1 MKLKT
6 LALLGSTGSIGQST
20 LDIIKKTN
28 TFKVVL
34 IIANSNYSKIL
45 SQIKI
50 YKPKIAVVRNLKT
63 YLRIKKISNLKKIII
78 LNNIDSIEKYIQKI
92 DITVSA
98 IPGLAGLEPTLK
110 FIKLSKKVLLA
121 NKESIVCGWK
131 LIKKDIGL
139 NTKLV
144 RHKLNKFD
152 PKKSTGTYQKILKFL
167 KIKKYNFTK
176 LEKGLNSSIEYIKQD
191 IL

>member
-63 YLRIKKISNLKKIII
+63 YLRIKKFQILKK
-78 LNNIDSIEKYIQKI
+78 
-92 DITVSA
+92 
-98 IPGLAGLEPTLK
+98 
-110 FIKLSKKVLLA
+110 
-121 NKESIVCGWK
+121 
-131 LIKKDIGL
+131 
-139 NTKLV
+139 
-144 RHKLNKFD
+144 
-152 PKKSTGTYQKILKFL
+152 
-167 KIKKYNFTK
+167 
-176 LEKGLNSSIEYIKQD
+176 
-191 IL
+191 